1 MTYKVK
7 LDIFE
12 GPLDLLLYI
21 IKKNELDIF
30 DIPIAKI
37 TEQYLEYLEYMRL
50 LDLSIAGEFLVMAA
64 TLMHIKSKMLL
75 PPDEMQEEEEEME
88 DPRAELVR
96 KLVEY
101 KKFKEAAQDLKTLE
115 EKRKEV
121 YTRGFTDIENI
132 ASPDEMFFEV
142 TLFDLISAFS
152 KVLKE
157 VPKEIFQ
164 EIIKDEFTV
173 EQKVHDLY
181 HMLVVESE
189 ISLNSL
195 FEKAKNKLEII
206 AFFLAIL
213 ELIRLKEIMI
223 IQKKIFGEIKIIRN
237 PASIAPSPAKIDE
250 VLQEKQQEAAENA
263 ENPTQSTKEE
273 TQLSEE

>member
-75 PPDEMQEEEEEME
+75 PPDETQEEEEEME

-237 PASIAPSPAKIDE
+237 PANIAPSPAKIDE

-273 TQLSEE
+273 TLLSEE